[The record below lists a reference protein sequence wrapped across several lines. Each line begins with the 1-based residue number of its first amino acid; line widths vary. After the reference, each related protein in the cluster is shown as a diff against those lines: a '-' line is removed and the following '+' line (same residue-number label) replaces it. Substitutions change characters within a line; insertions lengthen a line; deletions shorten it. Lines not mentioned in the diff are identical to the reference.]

1 MKKTYHIS
9 VYNRTKQQRELMY
22 EVYTSKKKAQAMC
35 DAMNKL
41 DPTGV
46 IGAYVVTK

>member
-1 MKKTYHIS
+1 MAKKYRIS

-35 DAMNKL
+35 DAMNKA
-41 DPTGV
+41 DPDRA
-46 IGAYVVTK
+46 IGAHVITK